1 MPIVKEKKFG
11 GESFIG
17 YKTLFVNSKE
27 TQRLS
32 QKQGLPPVAPLKAAN
47 DFHNTSPGPP
57 VNLTN
62 PDILSS
68 DLLRYNL
75 GKFFWRNPKQQD
87 PINYKFVEPSIHFN
101 TAPIPSY
108 EEGGNIWSRF
118 NFYPSTRFQIGF
130 DADYQNIQSP
140 AFEVVSLSEDLENLK
155 FSSKTFVILS
165 FDPNSYS
172 GTILKFGLKASYP
185 FVEYQGNPTP
195 MELLWNYY
203 LSYGADGASGIS
215 PQYLGLGQHLLND
228 ASDAPSLDK
237 LPSYFKYSDHAF
249 SFAHPY
255 GLNKRDD
262 LGSVN
267 VFYADVEASY
277 IFHQEIYEKGLGYLR
292 DAEQAAGI
300 LTELY
305 LPNFNV
311 ILEETKTLVTETQ
324 IDLGL
329 AMAVEKE
336 AITTNHNYLIHSTL
350 NGRVPINILRPLE
363 TQNKK
368 YDEVNGRSGNQYLD
382 EWGSVIMK
390 SPTQVFEDVDLQN
403 TAQKFRNVIYPLNAL
418 KDNDINISKASFP
431 FYNEINFNTDTSNK
445 MADILRNSKLFDA
458 LVLDYINQMNIAGM
472 RTQDIDFHS
481 YQELLLSV
489 AAASE
494 GKKTSFNEQ
503 FLPLNESGNK
513 YKTYNFDAFAMQI
526 KNLNSTN
533 SLMQSISAAQAATI
547 SVSGEDF
554 SDENIDLFQADPLS
568 QLIYKMTFLSTYASF
583 VKENLRTYRDIVQG
597 VLAYN
602 ETLFYRIEKRNNQG
616 NVIQNFYVLNDSE
629 LDEVNLIDTQ
639 IKYGVDYTYQIFAV
653 QFVVGNDYHYEKG
666 PSAPESAFIEGT
678 NPYKFVDPA
687 EEEYFFNLF
696 AATSQSVRL
705 IEVPYVQPAAVRV
718 QEAPPVPPNINF
730 VPYRGIDN
738 QILITF
744 NTGVDE
750 YYDKY
755 IPILPHDADL
765 IEQTSIVNSKGQT
778 LFKSEGDATSFE
790 MFRISERQMPD
801 GPKSYL
807 DFGMPNLTKRVTLT
821 RDFGDPTY
829 TDNII
834 PNTKYWYTFRTND
847 AKHSIE
853 DLAPDFSNPTVVY
866 EIQLINNEG
875 AVYLILN
882 TYDVSFFNQQKLIL
896 EKQKTRSM
904 RKYLHL
910 QPSFDQTILNTDVT
924 DFYKP
929 AILPSMKKYVEEDL
943 NENVSN
949 IKLGYSKES
958 VFGNLDETT
967 NNKFKVRLTS
977 KKTGRKIDIFL
988 RFKKP
993 TLEK

>member
-11 GESFIG
+11 GESFVG

-47 DFHNTSPGPP
+47 DFHNTLPAPP
-57 VNLTN
+57 TSLTDG
-62 PDILSS
+62 DILFS

-75 GKFFWRNPKQQD
+75 GKFFWRNPKQQE
-87 PINYKFVEPSIHFN
+87 PINYKFVDSQIYFSS
-101 TAPIPSY
+101 APPISD
-108 EEGGNIWSRF
+108 EGGGTIWSRF
-118 NFYPSTRFQIGF
+118 NFYPSVRLQMGAHPGDPPDGIIG
-130 DADYQNIQSP
+130 AYGVLPITP
-140 AFEVVSLSEDLENLK
+140 SEDLENLK
-155 FSSKTFVILS
+155 FGSETFIRLAWGGVNQTAWLTAGPLYIDL
-165 FDPNSYS
+165 N
-172 GTILKFGLKASYP
+172 KAY
-185 FVEYQGNPTP
+185 PTP
-195 MELLWNYY
+195 GPGDFALGLWNKY
-203 LSYGADGASGIS
+203 LLSGKDSQNGIS
-215 PQYLGLGQHLLND
+215 PQYLGLGEAMVTSGEGAAQQ
-228 ASDAPSLDK
+228 SDTGN
-237 LPSYFKYSDHAF
+237 FEYSDHAF

-262 LGSVN
+262 LGSVK

-292 DAEQAAGI
+292 DTEQADGI

-336 AITTNHNYLIHSTL
+336 EITTNHNYLIHSTL

-363 TQNKK
+363 TQGKK
-368 YDEVNGRSGNQYLD
+368 YDEVKTPSGNQYLD

-390 SPTQVFEDVDLQN
+390 SPTQIFEDVDLQN
-403 TAQKFRNVIYPLNAL
+403 AAQKFRNVIYPLDAL
-418 KDNDINISKASFP
+418 KNNDINISKASFP

-458 LVLDYINQMNIAGM
+458 LVLDYISQMNIAGS

-481 YQELLLSV
+481 YQELLLS
-489 AAASE
+489 AAAAEE

-503 FLPLNESGNK
+503 FLPLNQNGNK

-554 SDENIDLFQADPLS
+554 SDQNIDLFQADPLS
-568 QLIYKMTFLSTYASF
+568 QLIYKMTFLSTYSSF

-666 PSAPESAFIEGT
+666 PPSVSADS
-678 NPYKFVDPA
+678 NPF
-687 EEEYFFNLF
+687 EFNNKYHFSLF

-738 QILITF
+738 QVLITF

-755 IPILPHDADL
+755 IPVLPHDADL

-790 MFRISERQMPD
+790 MFRISERQLPD

-829 TDNII
+829 IDNVI

-847 AKHSIE
+847 GKHSIK

-866 EIQLINNEG
+866 EIQLINSEG

-882 TYDVSFFNQQKLIL
+882 TYDVNFFNQQKLIL
-896 EKQKTRSM
+896 EKQKTKSM

-929 AILPSMKKYVEEDL
+929 AILPSMKKYVEENL

-958 VFGNLDETT
+958 VFGNLDNTT

-977 KKTGRKIDIFL
+977 KKTGRKLDIFL